1 MIDVQKLYD
10 VIVIGAGPSGSS
22 TGIAASRMGLST
34 VILEAGRKGRD
45 KYCGGGLT
53 PLSQRTLRE
62 IGAREA
68 LEAIEVYAEGHV
80 LVLPGGRLLVDILP
94 EGAHGLVRRSIFD
107 AKLQEVSESLGADV
121 RYNFK
126 AVGISVEEE
135 RVVVESSKGET
146 AEGRYLVIASG
157 VLDRL
162 ADALGFPPRPAKEFL
177 GHCWGTE
184 APYPAEEEAARW
196 RQKYGI
202 TPIFLMFGFVTYG
215 YMWVFPK
222 KSHMNV
228 GMGTTLKES
237 AKYGKKHIEGYN
249 EGLKLAAKLGILSEP
264 DLFKVDRGWL
274 IPGKPRARTY
284 SVKKRTLLVG
294 DAAGF
299 VHPLTGEGISGALRS
314 GWIAANVVKEAL
326 DREDPSFLATYQ
338 ERWWRDFGEE
348 AFKYGARLTQ
358 IMYTHPL
365 LQKLSLEM
373 VFSDEKATKLLSS
386 LLGRTDPTATRK
398 FYSYVLKHFPELL
411 VRRAVTKE
419 RIKSYSKE
427 G

>member
-1 MIDVQKLYD
+1 VYD
-10 VIVIGAGPSGSS
+10 VLVVGAGPAGSS
-22 TGIAASRMGLST
+22 AAITASRAGLST
-34 VILEAGRKGRD
+34 AVLEAKPKGRD

-53 PLSQRTLRE
+53 LLAIETLKKM
-62 IGAREA
+62 GAKEA
-68 LEAIEVYAEGHV
+68 LETIEVHSEGYV
-80 LVLPGGRLLVDILP
+80 AILPGERILVD
-94 EGAHGLVRRSIFD
+94 EFKGFTGGMVRRSVFD
-107 AKLQEVSESLGADV
+107 LRLQGIAESMGANILYGFQAVSASA
-121 RYNFK
+121 
-126 AVGISVEEE
+126 EED
-135 RVVVESSKGET
+135 RVKIRSYKGET
-146 AEGRYLVIASG
+146 IEGRSLIIAGGAS
-157 VLDRL
+157 DQL
-162 ADALGFPPRPAKEFL
+162 ADALGFPPGPAKEFM

-184 APYPAEEEAARW
+184 APYPAEEEIARW
-196 RQKYGI
+196 RQSYGF
-202 TPIFLMFGFVTYG
+202 TPAFFMFGLLTFG
-215 YMWVFPK
+215 YMWIFPK
-222 KSHMNV
+222 KNHMNV

-237 AKYGKKHIEGYN
+237 AKYGRKHIEGYN
-249 EGLKLAAKLGILSEP
+249 EGLKLAAKLGILSKP

-338 ERWWRDFGEE
+338 EKWWRDFGEE

-398 FYSYVLKHFPELL
+398 LYSYVLKHFPELL